1 VGGRDPS
8 AAATSRTEKATD
20 CRYKDYDSNPA
31 ISAEVAAERGER
43 NSNQAAPSKTPLY
56 VRGSP

>member
-1 VGGRDPS
+1 MGGRDPN

-43 NSNQAAPSKTPLY
+43 KLQWAFCIIVSY
-56 VRGSP
+56 VT

>member
-1 VGGRDPS
+1 MGGRDPS

-43 NSNQAAPSKTPLY
+43 KLQSSSAEQNTAIRA
-56 VRGSP
+56 R